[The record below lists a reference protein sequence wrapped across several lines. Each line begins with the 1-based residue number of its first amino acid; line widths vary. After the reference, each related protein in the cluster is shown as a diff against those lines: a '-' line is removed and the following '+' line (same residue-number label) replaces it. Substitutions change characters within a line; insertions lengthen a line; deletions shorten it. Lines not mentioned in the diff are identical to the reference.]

1 MTCQTNN
8 VSVGLRSHFYYALR
22 TTQRTITDNQI
33 CKKKQQHTW
42 KTRAVAT
49 LARSHMRD
57 LQSFKKSW
65 NETYIEEKN
74 TPTLSDYS
82 DQVAN

>member
-1 MTCQTNN
+1 MFRYGYEASFTTHHAPRNAQ
-8 VSVGLRSHFYYALR
+8 LQIIKYAE
-22 TTQRTITDNQI
+22 
-33 CKKKQQHTW
+33 KKQQHTW

>member
-1 MTCQTNN
+1 MFRYGYEAT
-8 VSVGLRSHFYYALR
+8 F
-22 TTQRTITDNQI
+22 TTQII
-33 CKKKQQHTW
+33 KYAEKKQQHKW

-74 TPTLSDYS
+74 TPTPSDYS